1 MNKGK
6 TAQMEKVRDNH
17 VMGKMIY
24 QRKFFFEE
32 WQKRNSTKGTLKEN
46 KKSGKENQKTT
57 TAATVVL
64 VEKSP
69 SSSTSDKLKSFK
81 RANLNEDMKAGL
93 GGSSIDEVQENTDEA
108 SKATKE
114 VREERVVKAEDLQNK
129 NEVEEVREG
138 EQEYECVRK
147 GLDITTHVDTAAKVQ
162 KEALTMNFQ
171 TDMNVDERCEKGK
184 KEGKAESDKAC
195 STVILDTTLAA
206 SSTCSTN
213 QIETKITG
221 SSEEVVAMSD
231 DGKNVS
237 GEMQKEDII
246 EISTSTSEE
255 EGDDEQEQHKLEE
268 SRASIIENEE
278 EQYRM
283 LDQEVKDTIDLNVSH
298 KETTPKENVVY
309 RPEVM
314 TPYGIGY
321 VEDEEKSNGILKVV
335 LSFGSAYI
343 PSTQVTKRTVATP
356 CGVGVVEAT
365 GVGAQGAAS
374 MRKVPLSY
382 GTVYITE
389 KSKLPSNQN
398 RGKNTEEE
406 KEEEKEKIEGDFGEE
421 REESEEEKQQK
432 LEEEDKE
439 VEGESTQE
447 ESQRVPLAEDSKSE
461 NDGSKIR
468 LEDFLSANIDGDH
481 GPERVYKK
489 NRFGMASTRYL
500 RCKNVG

>member
-1 MNKGK
+1 LDLHTPANSSKKSIGMNKGK

-64 VEKSP
+64 VEKSS
-69 SSSTSDKLKSFK
+69 SSSTSDELKSFK

-138 EQEYECVRK
+138 EQEYQCVRK

-221 SSEEVVAMSD
+221 SPEEVVAMSD

-321 VEDEEKSNGILKVV
+321 VEDEEK
-335 LSFGSAYI
+335 
-343 PSTQVTKRTVATP
+343 
-356 CGVGVVEAT
+356 
-365 GVGAQGAAS
+365 
-374 MRKVPLSY
+374 
-382 GTVYITE
+382 
-389 KSKLPSNQN
+389 
-398 RGKNTEEE
+398 
-406 KEEEKEKIEGDFGEE
+406 EEEKEKIEGDFGEE

-481 GPERVYKK
+481 GPGAVTVAE
-489 NRFGMASTRYL
+489 
-500 RCKNVG
+500 